1 MMNPRSATLG
11 ILGGGQLGRMFT
23 IAART
28 MGYDVVVLDPDP
40 LSPARHFASHHI
52 CADYTDPQA
61 LQELSNTC
69 VAITTEFENI
79 PATVL
84 QSLSDQCVV
93 FPQSEPVFI
102 VQNRAREK
110 SFLQSNNFPTSPFV
124 ILEPDKD
131 PTDAL
136 KKFTFP
142 AIIKTVQFGYD
153 GKGQVRVHSIEEA
166 ITELQTTFAHQAVVI
181 ETLLPLRLE
190 LSVILGRAHTGQIN
204 YWPIAEN
211 RHRNG
216 ILDMTIA
223 PARISEELTERTIKI
238 AGQIAEKL
246 HYVGVLAVEFFVVG
260 MNQLM
265 VNEIAPRPHNSG
277 HFTLTG
283 CQTSQFEQ
291 QVRILCGLP
300 LGPTELFQPTVMVNL
315 MGELWDKGV
324 PPWEVILQV
333 PTAKLHLYGKTTPR
347 PGRKMGHFNI
357 SAPSTHEAIT
367 KAEQIRR
374 QLGIES

>member
-1 MMNPRSATLG
+1 MTLRSATLG
-11 ILGGGQLGRMFT
+11 ILGGGQLGRMFAM
-23 IAART
+23 AART
-28 MGYDVVVLDPDP
+28 MGYDVLVLDPDP
-40 LSPARHFASHHI
+40 LAPARHFATHHI
-52 CADYTDPQA
+52 CADYADPLA

-79 PATVL
+79 PAHVL
-84 QSLSDQCVV
+84 QILSDRCVV
-93 FPQSEPVFI
+93 FPQSEAVFI

-110 SFLQSNNFPTSPFV
+110 TFLQDNLFTTAPFIIV
-124 ILEPDKD
+124 EPDKD
-131 PTDAL
+131 PTEAL
-136 KKFTFP
+136 KKFNFP
-142 AIIKTVQFGYD
+142 GIIKTAQLGYD
-153 GKGQVRVHSIEEA
+153 GKGQARVHSFEEA
-166 ITELQTTFAHQAVVI
+166 IIALQTSFSNQSVII

-190 LSVILGRAHTGQIN
+190 LSVILGRTHTGQIN

-223 PARISEELTERTIKI
+223 PARISEELTERALKI

-246 HYVGVLAVEFFVVG
+246 HYVGVMAVEFFVVG
-260 MNQLM
+260 MNQLL

-315 MGELWDKGV
+315 MGDLWSNGI
-324 PPWEVILQV
+324 PPWEVILLV
-333 PTAKLHLYGKTTPR
+333 PAAKLHLYGKTTPK

-367 KAEQIRR
+367 KAEHIRR
-374 QLGIES
+374 QLGIEA

>member
-1 MMNPRSATLG
+1 MNPRSATLG

-23 IAART
+23 MAART
-28 MGYDVVVLDPDP
+28 MGYDVIVLDPDP
-40 LSPARHFASHHI
+40 LAPARHFASHHI
-52 CADYTDPQA
+52 CADYTDPVA
-61 LQELSNTC
+61 LEELSNTC

-79 PATVL
+79 PANVL
-84 QSLSDQCVV
+84 QTLSDRCVV
-93 FPQSEPVFI
+93 FPQSEPVAI
-102 VQNRAREK
+102 TQNRILEK
-110 SFLQSNNFPTSPFV
+110 SFLQNNLFPIAPYI
-124 ILEPDKD
+124 ILQPDKD
-131 PTDAL
+131 PTEAL
-136 KKFTFP
+136 KKFSYP
-142 AIIKTVQFGYD
+142 GIIKTAQFGYD
-153 GKGQVRVHSIEEA
+153 GKGQMRVQSFEEV
-166 ITELQTTFAHQAVVI
+166 ITALKTTFAHQTVVI
-181 ETLLPLRLE
+181 EPQLPLRLE
-190 LSVILGRAHTGQIN
+190 ISVILGRTHTGQIS

-211 RHRNG
+211 HHRNG

-223 PARISEELTERTIKI
+223 PARISEELTERAIKI

-246 HYVGVLAVEFFVVG
+246 HYIGVMAVEFFVVG
-260 MNQLM
+260 MNQLL

-291 QVRILCGLP
+291 QIRILCGLP

-315 MGELWDKGV
+315 MGDLWDKKA

-333 PTAKLHLYGKTTPR
+333 PAAKLHLYGKTTPK

-357 SAPSTHEAIT
+357 SAPSTHEAMN